1 MTRFDFFCLHM
12 IVLCLGG
19 MIVVGGLQYH
29 EDIRGLENAARLAMP
44 GCRSKYDCTVHYE
57 HARPVVEMVRK
68 QS

>member
-1 MTRFDFFCLHM
+1 MTRFDSFCLHM
-12 IVLCLGG
+12 IVLCLAGAF
-19 MIVVGGLQYH
+19 VFGGLQYH
-29 EDIRGLENAARLAMP
+29 DDIRSLEYTVKMAIP